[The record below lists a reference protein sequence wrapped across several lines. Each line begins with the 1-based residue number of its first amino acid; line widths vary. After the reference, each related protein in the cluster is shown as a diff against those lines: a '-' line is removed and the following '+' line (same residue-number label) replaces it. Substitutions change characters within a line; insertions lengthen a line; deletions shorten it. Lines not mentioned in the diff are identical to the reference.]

1 MNGIDEVARNDHRPL
16 RLDGLHVLVAY
27 AHGADASGQ
36 HEIVEVGSGGVLRV
50 APVTAVNTPVA
61 GLSGRSET
69 GVCTST

>member
-50 APVTAVNTPVA
+50 GTRHSGEHA

>member
-36 HEIVEVGSGGVLRV
+36 HEIVEVKRLIPLIGTIYPDGK
-50 APVTAVNTPVA
+50 
-61 GLSGRSET
+61 
-69 GVCTST
+69 